1 MKSLG
6 PPAMASWMLELI
18 LPAASR
24 SEMIGD
30 LTEEYASRIELGH
43 SWTARFWFWS
53 QSIRSVSFEA
63 WSIARNPSPV
73 NIGVATIIYC
83 LMAAL
88 KVGFWMV
95 LSALQT
101 RPFAQVV
108 ISPFV
113 FLAIT
118 AVGGCLAARL
128 RREAT
133 IFLSLMV
140 SITVVV
146 LVALQGCRITV
157 PWWYQFGFFVAGP
170 INVLVAPAILWRPRI
185 RSSSGHD

>member
-1 MKSLG
+1 MRSFA
-6 PPAMASWMLELI
+6 PPALAGWMLELI

-24 SEMIGD
+24 REMVGD
-30 LTEEYASRIELGH
+30 LTEEYAAQIESGH
-43 SWTARFWFWS
+43 LWAASFWFWS

-63 WSIARNPSPV
+63 WAILRNPSAL
-73 NIGVATIIYC
+73 NIGVAAIIYC

-88 KVGFWMV
+88 KAGFWMV
-95 LSALQT
+95 LSTLQT
-101 RPFAQVV
+101 RPFAQIVV
-108 ISPFV
+108 SPFV

-128 RREAT
+128 GREAT

-146 LVALQGCRITV
+146 LVALQGCRTTV

-170 INVLVAPAILWRPRI
+170 INVLVAPAILWRPSV
-185 RSSSGHD
+185 RSNSGHE